1 MVPFG
6 DSRDDPTLTGDALS
20 GVPATKRFFS
30 GGDTTVRGFERGRLG
45 PIDVNGDPTGGEGLF
60 ILNEELRFPIFRSL
74 QGVVFY
80 DAGNVF
86 RTLDQYSLTD
96 LRHVAG
102 LGLRVATPIGPF
114 RVEYGA
120 ILDPKDTDT
129 SRGEFFFSIGQ
140 AF

>member
-1 MVPFG
+1 MLICSNVTEVCNCPDGTNVNFTVPVE
-6 DSRDDPTLTGDALS
+6 DNCDPTFQDC
-20 GVPATKRFFS
+20 
-30 GGDTTVRGFERGRLG
+30 D
-45 PIDVNGDPTGGEGLF
+45 PIGGEGLF
-60 ILNEELRFPIFRSL
+60 ILNEELRFPIFRKL

-86 RTLDQYSLTD
+86 RTLGDYSLGD

-102 LGLRVATPIGPF
+102 AGLRVATPIGPF

-120 ILDPKDTDT
+120 ILDREEGDR